1 MNKYQ
6 LSILFVGFDEEDA
19 KRIASCFE
27 IGEYQPILECVDREA
42 QVIEVY
48 QSARRDLVLLQDS
61 GNGDSISKNVL
72 SRLADIRHE
81 YSPNCKFI
89 VLEAEFMSFT
99 ARPLYQS
106 GADAVVVE
114 GDMQKL
120 AKEYLQQVSKANF
133 TETGKPEDPDGEVN
147 GFTGG
152 SLEQLVQ
159 SQRLETIGTLAGG
172 IAHDFNNIL
181 AAIMGFAHSALLDV
195 EEESGTAS
203 DLNRIIGAAERAA
216 SLTSQIMAFGKR
228 RKLNNDLIDFSA
240 VVSEGLEM
248 SRAAIPSNVIFR
260 TELDD
265 NIGDVRADPTQWQ
278 QVVLNLCLNSA
289 QAMDDRG
296 GTITI
301 RLRRVSIGAFAG
313 DNQQTNFPAEISPG
327 DYNEL
332 SVSDNG
338 VGMSDDVRQ
347 RIFEP
352 FFTSRKPGKGTGLGM
367 AVVHGIVSNHQGT
380 ISVVSDIGI
389 GSKVLILIPCTALS
403 KKSSEK
409 PGSQK
414 IDSGGREK
422 ILFVDDEV
430 DIGLAYAMPLRRLGY
445 DVTVCQSGVEALKL
459 YRADPSQF
467 DLIITD
473 QIMPEL
479 SGSELARK
487 VAETGD
493 TTPVMICSGYHT
505 EKISELKDVPNV
517 FEVLRKPVSPN
528 KMGEVIRSIMD
539 KKMPSTKT
547 QTEFR
552 SRH

>member
-1 MNKYQ
+1 MNKHQ
-6 LSILFVGFDEEDA
+6 LNILFVGFDEEDA
-19 KRIASCFE
+19 NRIASCFE
-27 IGEYQPILECVDREA
+27 TGRFQPVLECVDREA
-42 QVIEVY
+42 QVVEAY
-48 QSARRDLVLLQDS
+48 ESARRDLVLLQDS
-61 GNGDSISKNVL
+61 GNGDSISKEVL
-72 SRLADIRHE
+72 SRLADIRHKN
-81 YSPNCKFI
+81 SPNCKFI
-89 VLEAEFMSFT
+89 VLEAELKSFT
-99 ARPLYQS
+99 ARPLYQA
-106 GADAVVVE
+106 GADAVLVE
-114 GDMQKL
+114 GDMQIL
-120 AKEYLQQVSKANF
+120 AKEYLQQVSKEKM
-133 TETGKPEDPDGEVN
+133 TETAESEGTDLDGN

-195 EEESGTAS
+195 EEESGTAN
-203 DLNRIIGAAERAA
+203 DLNRIVGAAERAA

-248 SRAAIPSNVIFR
+248 SRAAIPSNIIFR
-260 TELDD
+260 SDLDD

-301 RLRRVSIGAFAG
+301 RLRRVSIGTFAG
-313 DNQQTNFPAEISPG
+313 DSHQTKFPPEISPG

-332 SVSDNG
+332 SVSDDG

-389 GSKVLILIPCTALS
+389 GSKVSILVPCAS
-403 KKSSEK
+403 SSRKSFEK
-409 PGSQK
+409 PGVQK
-414 IDSGGREK
+414 IESGGREK

-459 YRADPSQF
+459 YYADPAQF
-467 DLIITD
+467 DIIITD

-479 SGSELARK
+479 SGSDLARK

-493 TTPVMICSGYHT
+493 TIPVMICSGFHT

-517 FEVLRKPVSPN
+517 YEVLRKPVSPN
-528 KMGEVIRSIMD
+528 KMGEAIRSIMD
-539 KKMPSTKT
+539 DKMPSTKA
-547 QTEFR
+547 QTELR
-552 SRH
+552 SPH